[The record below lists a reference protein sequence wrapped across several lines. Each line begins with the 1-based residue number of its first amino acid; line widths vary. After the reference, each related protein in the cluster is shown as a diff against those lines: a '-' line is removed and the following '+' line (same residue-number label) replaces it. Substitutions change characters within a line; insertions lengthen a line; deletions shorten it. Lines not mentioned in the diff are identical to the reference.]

1 MRKFIFV
8 LLIVLISCGATEETV
23 DNVDNLATLPSSSTS
38 STQPEA
44 TTTTLAF
51 EEMEKIYLN
60 YYFENKISGYLTL
73 SSEEIEITK
82 NLKNK
87 YPTFFI
93 FDDLSCYSRERGTIH
108 NGLLNEYFQVY
119 EDNEYYF
126 FDYWTV
132 ENEGE
137 KFVYSFNN
145 SYSCKLISDDSEYP
159 EYIYLYGY
167 PFFYEG
173 KWWIYK
179 DVEVE
184 PVPVDTPYLV
194 FWAERVELKD
204 FQQVYEEWVL
214 DAIEPQVLIN
224 NCPEQTITESSYD
237 VSWSIISGNADI
249 DYLFIGYYKN
259 GEYDTRVFFEKD
271 QNPDAFPYPLA
282 NTTNIYSTPVEN
294 TGDTGITTQEI
305 LIQISD
311 EYKNY
316 AEASCIIT
324 FEK

>member
-1 MRKFIFV
+1 M
-8 LLIVLISCGATEETV
+8 A
-23 DNVDNLATLPSSSTS
+23 
-38 STQPEA
+38 
-44 TTTTLAF
+44 
-51 EEMEKIYLN
+51 
-60 YYFENKISGYLTL
+60 
-73 SSEEIEITK
+73 
-82 NLKNK
+82 
-87 YPTFFI
+87 
-93 FDDLSCYSRERGTIH
+93 IH
-108 NGLLNEYFQVY
+108 
-119 EDNEYYF
+119 
-126 FDYWTV
+126 
-132 ENEGE
+132 
-137 KFVYSFNN
+137 SFM
-145 SYSCKLISDDSEYP
+145 
-159 EYIYLYGY
+159 
-167 PFFYEG
+167 

-214 DAIEPQVLIN
+214 DAIEPQVLID